1 MSFNNWLA
9 RAGYLTFS
17 RARMLALWF
26 SMSWQ
31 GLHGGEWANRLFIWD
46 NKFIQQTSELTAYL
60 RVSCEEGTLWWLRE
74 RRGRSPALVF
84 GYKDLIL
91 ETPNI
96 KGPDLSRSVTDT
108 GQVGAISKG
117 WLHWHGGERAFH
129 MSHPP
134 SLDTLPLKAGIVSP
148 LPKVKEFRL
157 QQVLS
162 TSVVARYLTTAP
174 QFRCTQ
180 FQSLWTF
187 PKATGSWQPPGVLEV
202 PPGQP

>member
-1 MSFNNWLA
+1 
-9 RAGYLTFS
+9 
-17 RARMLALWF
+17 MLALWF
-26 SMSWQ
+26 SKTWQ
-31 GLHGGEWANRLFIWD
+31 GLLVGEWAHRLFIWN

-74 RRGRSPALVF
+74 RRVRSPALVS
-84 GYKDLIL
+84 GYKDLIP

-96 KGPDLSRSVTDT
+96 KGPDLSRTITDT
-108 GQVGAISKG
+108 GQVNAISKG
-117 WLHWHGGERAFH
+117 WIHWHGGERAFH

-134 SLDTLPLKAGIVSP
+134 SLDMLPLKAGIVSP

-180 FQSLWTF
+180 FQCLWTF
-187 PKATGSWQPPGVLEV
+187 PKTIGSWQPPGVSEV